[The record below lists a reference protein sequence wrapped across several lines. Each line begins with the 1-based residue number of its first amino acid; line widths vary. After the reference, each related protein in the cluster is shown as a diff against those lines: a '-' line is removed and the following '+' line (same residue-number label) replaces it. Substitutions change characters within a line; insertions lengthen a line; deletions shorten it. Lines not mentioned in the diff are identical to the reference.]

1 MPISRAERCAEARRA
16 AVVGTIAPRS
26 PLEAREL
33 RARHYRMRAEELR
46 AIADEVMLRETSRTL
61 LSLAESYDQMAD
73 ITEQGFFEPAS

>member
-1 MPISRAERCAEARRA
+1 MRMSRAERWAEARRA

-26 PLEAREL
+26 ALEDREL

-46 AIADEVMLRETSRTL
+46 AIAEEIMLRETGRTL

-73 ITEQGFFEPAS
+73 ITEQGFLEQTA